1 MAEPMVATKQV
12 IEQVFDGAAEGYDR
26 AGPSLFRQFGAR
38 LIEWM
43 EIPVGARVLDI
54 ATGTGA
60 VLIPAAQRVGTSGHV
75 IGIDLSNEMLG
86 EANRAARANGVANFE
101 LGRMDAEELQFADN
115 IFDAV
120 TCGFGLFFF
129 PAMETALREMNRVCK
144 PGGQIGLNMW
154 GKAPFDPAWKIFAD
168 QVRKYGIEVRMP
180 QRVAYAPPDVQALL
194 AASGLVEIELL
205 CETTDLVY
213 SHEEDWWAFQ
223 LTMGSRA
230 AIYRRSEEKRAEF
243 KEEYL
248 GQLRSLFRT
257 DGLHLPAPVIYA
269 KARRR

>member
-26 AGPSLFRQFGAR
+26 AGPSLFRQFGTR
-38 LIEWM
+38 LVEWM
-43 EIPVGARVLDI
+43 ELAPDARVLDI

-86 EANRAARANGVANFE
+86 EANRAARASGVANFE

-144 PGGQIGLNMW
+144 PRGQIGLTMW
-154 GKAPFDPAWKIFAD
+154 GKAPFDPAWKIFAE

-180 QRVAYAPPDVQALL
+180 QRVAYSPSDVHGLL
-194 AASGLVEIELL
+194 AGAGLWVIELRS
-205 CETTDLVY
+205 ETTDLVY
-213 SHEEDWWAFQ
+213 ANEEDWWGFQ
-223 LTMGSRA
+223 LTLAARA
-230 AIYRRSEEKRAEF
+230 AIYRMSEEKRSQF

-248 GQLRSLFRT
+248 GQLRSLLRT

-269 KARRR
+269 QARKV

>member
-26 AGPSLFRQFGAR
+26 AGPSLFRQFGVR
-38 LIEWM
+38 LVEWM

-60 VLIPAAQRVGTSGHV
+60 VLIPAAQRVGTSGQI

-115 IFDAV
+115 LFDAV

-129 PAMETALREMNRVCK
+129 PAMETAVREMNRVCK
-144 PGGQIGLNMW
+144 PGGQIGLTMW
-154 GKAPFDPAWKIFAD
+154 GKGTFDPAWKMFAD
-168 QVRKYGIEVRMP
+168 QVRKYAIEVRMP
-180 QRVAYAPPDVQALL
+180 QKIAYAPSDVQTFL
-194 AASGLVEIELL
+194 ASAGLGEIELRS
-205 CETTDLVY
+205 ETTDMVY
-213 SHEEDWWAFQ
+213 ANEEDWWGFQ
-223 LTMGSRA
+223 LTLAARA
-230 AIYRRSEEKRAEF
+230 AIYRMSEEKRAEF
-243 KEEYL
+243 KKEYL

-269 KARRR
+269 KARKR